1 MIKATQRPRKNR
13 NSRGNVIYDSS
24 FATGRQNYISGA
36 AAPDDFWAERSQEEI
51 HRSNKDVR
59 LAARRNREQV
69 MHMNRR
75 YALFMACL
83 MAAMTFCLIGYI
95 KLQSDIS
102 STNSRI
108 VALESQ
114 LAEMKS
120 SNNEVYNEIVGDIDL
135 EQIRRIAIDEFGMQ
149 YADQDQ
155 IVVYSDTKGDTV
167 HQVVDIER

>member
-1 MIKATQRPRKNR
+1 MIG
-13 NSRGNVIYDSS
+13 S
-24 FATGRQNYISGA
+24 A
-36 AAPDDFWAERSQEEI
+36 AADDFWTERSQEEI

-59 LAARRNREQV
+59 LAARRGREQV

-75 YALFMACL
+75 YAVFMALL

-95 KLQSDIS
+95 KLLSDIS
-102 STNSRI
+102 DTSSRI
-108 VALESQ
+108 VSLESQ
-114 LAEMKS
+114 LTEMKS
-120 SNNEVYNEIVGDIDL
+120 SNNEIYNEIAGNIDL